1 MSRSHRKNF
10 IRWCKGS
17 NKSDKVKSNK
27 KFRRFNR
34 QNMHQF
40 DSEDI
45 INLLYK
51 LREISN
57 TCNFKTDGL
66 AYYISKKDCIDI
78 DGSDELW
85 KKITRK

>member
-10 IRWCKGS
+10 ISWCKGS
-17 NKSDKVKSNK
+17 NKSDKVESNK

-51 LREISN
+51 LREISD
-57 TCNFKTDGL
+57 TYKFKTDGL